1 MIKIF
6 PSIIEANIL
15 NLEQEIKKLE
25 PYCDGFH
32 LDVMDGHFVENLT
45 FGPDLINQTRKISS
59 KQLFIHLMVDN
70 PEQWVNLIKL
80 NKDDIFAFHVEASKE
95 PEKLIA
101 EIHKKKWLASLAIS
115 PKTDIEKI
123 YSFISSLDQILI
135 MSVEPGKSGQKFIPE
150 TLKKIE
156 RLSNYKAKNSL
167 KFVIAVDGGVN
178 KNNIVDLINLGA
190 QDFAIASAVF
200 KAPNPINELE
210 NLYSL
215 AQTVCS

>member
-6 PSIIEANIL
+6 PSILEANLL

-45 FGPDLINQTRKISS
+45 FGPDFINQIRNISS
-59 KQLFIHLMVDN
+59 KQLFVHLMVDD
-70 PEQWVNLIKL
+70 PEKWINLIKL
-80 NKDDIFAFHVEASKE
+80 NKNDILSFHIQSSKE
-95 PEKLIA
+95 PKKLIDQ
-101 EIHKKKWLASLAIS
+101 IHQKGWLASLAIS
-115 PKTDIEKI
+115 PKTDIEKA
-123 YSFISSLDQILI
+123 YPYLNTADQILI

-150 TLKKIE
+150 SLKKIE
-156 RLSNYKAKNSL
+156 RISNYKTKNSL
-167 KFVIAVDGGVN
+167 NYRIAVDGGVN
-178 KNNIVDLINLGA
+178 KNNIVNLIGLGA
-190 QDFAIASAVF
+190 QDFAIASAIF

-215 AQTVCS
+215 AQVVSS

>member
-32 LDVMDGHFVENLT
+32 LDIMDGHFVENLT
-45 FGPDLINQTRKISS
+45 FGPDFINQIREISS
-59 KQLFIHLMVDN
+59 KQLFVHLMVDN
-70 PEQWVNLIKL
+70 PEKWVNLIKL
-80 NKDDIFAFHVEASKE
+80 NKDDIFAFHIEACKE
-95 PEKLIA
+95 PKKLIT
-101 EIHKKKWLASLAIS
+101 EIHKKNWLASLAIS
-115 PKTDIEKI
+115 PKTDIEKV
-123 YSFISSLDQILI
+123 YPYLNTVDQILI

-156 RLSNYKAKNSL
+156 IVSNYKTKNNL
-167 KFVIAVDGGVN
+167 KFTIAVDGGVN

-190 QDFAIASAVF
+190 QDFAIASAIF

-210 NLYSL
+210 NLYS
-215 AQTVCS
+215 